1 MTFYL
6 LVSRAISVKTGS
18 IKLLFVK
25 KYLYSDLG
33 IKMIRQ
39 VNKNDA
45 EQLTIIYNYYV
56 KNTIITFEEI
66 EIDKQEMTKRIAENL
81 LENLPWIVFEE
92 DSNLLGLAYASQWKS
107 RCSYRHSVEVTV
119 YLDKDCKGKGI
130 GSQLYEKLIQ
140 QIKESKY
147 HALLGG
153 ISLPNEASI
162 KLQEKFGFKKVAH
175 FKEVGYKFNKF
186 IDVGYWELIL

>member
-162 KLQEKFGFKKVAH
+162 KLHEKFGFKKVAH